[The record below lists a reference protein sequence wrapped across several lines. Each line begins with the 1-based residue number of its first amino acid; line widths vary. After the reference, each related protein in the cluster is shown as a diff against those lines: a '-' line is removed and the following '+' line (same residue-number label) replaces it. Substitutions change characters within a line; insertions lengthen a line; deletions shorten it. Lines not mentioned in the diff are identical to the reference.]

1 MTKTNEII
9 PTVKGPVGTT
19 RTKSSVLPPKYS
31 WLSLPIPKEVHA
43 HIHHMARLSDMSLK
57 EYVTW
62 FLRTAVARTESG
74 NSNDLPTS
82 VPETIKH

>member
-1 MTKTNEII
+1 MMTKRTAII

-19 RTKSSVLPPKYS
+19 RNRSSVLPPQYS

-62 FLRTAVARTESG
+62 FLRTAVVRTESG
-74 NSNDLPTS
+74 SP
-82 VPETIKH
+82 KRQA